1 MSSFADELK
10 SLRENQLYRS
20 LKEIDS
26 DQGVFVEFQG
36 RQFLNFSSNN
46 YLGLAN
52 DPRLKQA
59 AIEATEKY
67 GTGSGASR
75 LITGSMYLHHQL
87 EEKLARFK
95 TTEAA
100 LVFNSGYQA
109 NLGILTAL
117 MREGDEI
124 FSDELNHASIIDG
137 CRLSRASTTIY
148 RHKDLGQL
156 EELLKGNSL
165 PFVKGSQKGFL
176 KDKIPLN
183 PPFSKG
189 EKKRRLIVT
198 DSIFSMDGDAAPL
211 KELAV
216 LAEKYDCFLMVDE
229 AHATGVFGKKGRG
242 LVEATWPEGLPHF
255 LKERLIQMGTL
266 GKALGSFGAYVAAK
280 QDLIELLIN
289 KARAF
294 IYTTSLPPG
303 VLAAS
308 LKALD
313 IVEQEPERRSKLWE
327 NVAQF
332 QSKFFHPSFIKGSQG
347 GGASPIIPL
356 LVGSSEKALQFSQQ
370 LFEKGFWVTPIR
382 YPTVA
387 RGSERLRI
395 TLMAT
400 QSTEQIQ
407 SLIQALGELNG

>member
-1 MSSFADELK
+1 MSSFSDELK

-26 DQGVFVEFQG
+26 DQDVFVEFQG

-59 AIEATEKY
+59 AIEATQKY

-95 TTEAA
+95 NSEAA

-124 FSDELNHASIIDG
+124 FSDELNHASIVDG
-137 CRLSRASTTIY
+137 CRLSRASTRIY
-148 RHKDLGQL
+148 RHKDLNQL
-156 EELLKGNSL
+156 EELLKNNSL
-165 PFVKGSQKGFL
+165 PFVKGGREGFP

-189 EKKRRLIVT
+189 ESKKRRLIVT

-211 KELAV
+211 KELAA
-216 LAEKYDCFLMVDE
+216 LAEKYNCFLMVDE

-242 LVEATWPEGLPHF
+242 LIEATWPDGLPDF
-255 LKERLIQMGTL
+255 LKERLIQMGTF
-266 GKALGSFGAYVAAK
+266 GKALGSFGAYAAGSR
-280 QDLIELLIN
+280 DFVEILIN

-308 LKALD
+308 LKALE
-313 IVEQEPERRSKLWE
+313 IVEQEPERRKKLWE
-327 NVAQF
+327 NVHFFSAQ
-332 QSKFFHPSFIKGSQG
+332 KERLKNP
-347 GGASPIIPL
+347 SPIIPL
-356 LVGSSEKALQFSQQ
+356 IVGNSEKALQFSQH

-395 TLMAT
+395 TLTAT
-400 QSTEQIQ
+400 QNTEQIQ

>member
-1 MSSFADELK
+1 MSSFSDELK

-26 DQGVFVEFQG
+26 DQDVFVEFQG
-36 RQFLNFSSNN
+36 QQFLNFSSNN

-59 AIEATEKY
+59 AIEATQKY

-75 LITGSMYLHHQL
+75 LITGSMHLHHEL

-95 TTEAA
+95 NAETA

-124 FSDELNHASIIDG
+124 FSDELNHASIVDG
-137 CRLSRASTTIY
+137 CRLSRATVKVY
-148 RHKDLGQL
+148 RHGDVGQL
-156 EELLKGNSL
+156 EEMLKNTPHPTPLPQGERANKLEGYSL
-165 PFVKGSQKGFL
+165 PR
-176 KDKIPLN
+176 
-183 PPFSKG
+183 G
-189 EKKRRLIVT
+189 EGGRGRVCRRLIVT

-229 AHATGVFGKKGRG
+229 AHATGVLGPSGKG
-242 LVEATWPEGLPHF
+242 LVEELWPSARPDY
-255 LKERLIQMGTL
+255 LKEHLIQMGTL
-266 GKALGSFGAYVAAK
+266 GKALGSFGAYVAGSK
-280 QDLIELLIN
+280 EMIDLLIN
-289 KARAF
+289 KARSF
-294 IYTTSLPPG
+294 IYTTAVPPA
-303 VLAAS
+303 VSASS
-308 LKALD
+308 LKALE
-313 IVEQEPERRSKLWE
+313 IVEQEPERRKKLRQNIE
-327 NVAQF
+327 F
-332 QSKFFHPSFIKGSQG
+332 FHSKFSHLKEKS
-347 GGASPIIPL
+347 SPIIPFI
-356 LVGSSEKALQFSQQ
+356 VGSSEKALQFSQQ
-370 LFEKGFWVTPIR
+370 LFEKGLWVTPIR